1 MSALGHVW
9 TAPWQEHCDVAAAL
23 VGCGHVSGL
32 LMRHDRP
39 LALMRCADRVPI
51 ESLHLEVR

>member
-9 TAPWQEHCDVAAAL
+9 TAPSQELSDVAAAL

-32 LMRHDRP
+32 L
-39 LALMRCADRVPI
+39 CGRVGRWP
-51 ESLHLEVR
+51 